1 MNPIIDVHQSNG
13 VLVTTS
19 HNIADVF
26 EKRHSDVLR
35 DIRSVLD
42 NLPDKDF
49 GERNFAL
56 SSYVTEQ
63 NKENPEYLLT
73 RDGTMLLVMGYNG
86 AKALELKTA
95 YIKCFNEM
103 EQRLKNLQLEEE
115 KKDIPLTEIIQA
127 TAILLK
133 EADIEKNQLVLALD
147 KVAKAETGRS
157 LLTMAQVK
165 LVADTQNQLYTPTQL
180 GKELG
185 ISAVK
190 FNKALAFADLQV
202 KVEDKWEMT
211 PKGKSKGGIYLDTN
225 KKHSDGTPVRQLKW
239 PYEIINDVKHI
250 LEEIDS

>member
-1 MNPIIDVHQSNG
+1 MNPMIDVHQSNG

-19 HNIADVF
+19 RNIAEVF
-26 EKRHSDVLR
+26 GKEHKNVLA
-35 DIRSVLD
+35 DIRSLLET
-42 NLPDKDF
+42 NSDKEF
-49 GERNFAL
+49 SRLNFQPSEFTTERGKT
-56 SSYVTEQ
+56 YQ
-63 NKENPEYLLT
+63 EYLLT

-115 KKDIPLTEIIQA
+115 KKDIPLTEVIQA

-180 GKELG
+180 GKEIG

-190 FNKALAFADLQV
+190 FNKALAFANLQV

-211 PKGKSKGGIYLDTN
+211 PRGKSKGGIYLDTN

-239 PYEIINDVKHI
+239 PYEVINDVKQV
-250 LEEIDS
+250 LQEMEE

>member
-1 MNPIIDVHQSNG
+1 MNPVIDVHQRNG

-180 GKELG
+180 GKEIG

-239 PYEIINDVKHI
+239 PYEVINDVKRV

>member
-19 HNIADVF
+19 RNIAEVFGKEHYNVLKDVKSLI
-26 EKRHSDVLR
+26 EEA
-35 DIRSVLD
+35 
-42 NLPDKDF
+42 PDK
-49 GERNFAL
+49 NFTAVNF
-56 SSYVTEQ
+56 YVSEYTDSTGR
-63 NKENPEYLLT
+63 KLPEYLLT

-86 AKALELKTA
+86 TKALELKTA

-180 GKELG
+180 GKEIG

-239 PYEIINDVKHI
+239 PYEIINDVKRV

>member
-1 MNPIIDVHQSNG
+1 MNPVIDVHQSNG

-49 GERNFAL
+49 RERNFAL

-86 AKALELKTA
+86 VKALELKTA

-133 EADIEKNQLVLALD
+133 EADIEKNQLVLAL
-147 KVAKAETGRS
+147 
-157 LLTMAQVK
+157 
-165 LVADTQNQLYTPTQL
+165 VADTQNQLYTPTQL
-180 GKELG
+180 GKEIG

-239 PYEIINDVKHI
+239 PYEVINDVKRV

>member
-1 MNPIIDVHQSNG
+1 MNPVIDVHQSNG

-180 GKELG
+180 GKEIG

-239 PYEIINDVKHI
+239 PYEIINDVKRV

>member
-1 MNPIIDVHQSNG
+1 MYPLIDIHQSNG

-42 NLPDKDF
+42 NLPDKEF

-180 GKELG
+180 GKEIG

-239 PYEIINDVKHI
+239 PYEVINDVKRV

>member
-1 MNPIIDVHQSNG
+1 MNPMIDVHQSNG
-13 VLVTTS
+13 ILVTTS
-19 HNIADVF
+19 RNIADVF

-35 DIRSVLD
+35 DIRNVLD
-42 NLPDKDF
+42 NLPDREF

-63 NKENPEYLLT
+63 NKENSEYLLT

-180 GKELG
+180 GKEIG

-190 FNKALAFADLQV
+190 FNKALAFANLQV

-211 PKGKSKGGIYLDTN
+211 PRGKNKGGIYLDTN

-239 PYEIINDVKHI
+239 PYEVINDVKQV
-250 LEEIDS
+250 LQEMEE